1 MRQASRP
8 LYWHSIAASRRPR
21 IARKRN
27 DQWAVV
33 TTSPECDGGQISAAR
48 GARKPNGI
56 RTRSTPGYGG
66 GLLVDGQRLHVVRH
80 PGRCGRAS
88 VIEAA
93 CYGVVLGRDPAHDIR
108 PLLIGDL

>member
-48 GARKPNGI
+48 GA
-56 RTRSTPGYGG
+56 
-66 GLLVDGQRLHVVRH
+66 LHIS
-80 PGRCGRAS
+80 GR
-88 VIEAA
+88 
-93 CYGVVLGRDPAHDIR
+93 
-108 PLLIGDL
+108 LIGRFAVPKPDRITDCIAGLGITV